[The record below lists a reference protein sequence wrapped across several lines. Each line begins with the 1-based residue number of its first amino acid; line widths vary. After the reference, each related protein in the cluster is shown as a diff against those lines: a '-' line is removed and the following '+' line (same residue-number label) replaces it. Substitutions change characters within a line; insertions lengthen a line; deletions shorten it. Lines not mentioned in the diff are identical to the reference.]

1 MADVK
6 QKHIGKVMDAHGI
19 RGDVQCIVFSGDVS
33 WLDKVETINL
43 HHEDFKIKK
52 IKAFKKGFIAS
63 LEGFDNR
70 NKAEEYIGAE
80 LRVPEDLFVSEDGE
94 ALFLNEI
101 LGFITY
107 NGEVEIGQISGFS
120 FNGLQDLLV
129 IKKKE
134 KEIESP
140 FVKDFV
146 THIDYEKKQIH
157 MKLPEGLLDIN
168 EADSI

>member
-1 MADVK
+1 MKVK

-19 RGDVQCIVFSGDVS
+19 RGDVYCIVFSGDVS
-33 WLDKVETINL
+33 WLDKVQTLNL

-101 LGFITY
+101 LGFTVFDKK
-107 NGEVEIGQISGFS
+107 NEIGSISGFS
-120 FNGLQDLLV
+120 FNGLQDLLI
-129 IKKKE
+129 IKKEGKDL
-134 KEIESP
+134 EIP
-140 FVKDFV
+140 FVKEFV
-146 THIDYEKKQIH
+146 SHIDYEKKQIN
-157 MKLPEGLLDIN
+157 MNLPEGLLEIN